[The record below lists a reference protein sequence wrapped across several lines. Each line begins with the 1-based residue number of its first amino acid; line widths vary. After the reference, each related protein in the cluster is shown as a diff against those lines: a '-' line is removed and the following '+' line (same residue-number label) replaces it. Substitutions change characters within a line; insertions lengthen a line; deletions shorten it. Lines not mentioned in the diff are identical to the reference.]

1 MLRAFVLGLLLLF
14 LSPTTGS
21 TQTPPAAGVSGAFLG
36 ERRSPIAG
44 ALVAL
49 YEQRTGYLVDSTY
62 TDDDGRFSLRP
73 PPMGAYFLVLTKGS
87 LSERVDLTYDGKNV
101 YRTRGSSVSCR
112 DCSSATISSNGRGGR
127 RPRRP

>member
-1 MLRAFVLGLLLLF
+1 MLESLRPGTVAVV
-14 LSPTTGS
+14 PAPDHRS

-36 ERRSPIAG
+36 GEGRSPIAG

-101 YRTRGSSVSCR
+101 YREVVHRSTEPSF
-112 DCSSATISSNGRGGR
+112 
-127 RPRRP
+127 